1 MINRS
6 IRNKMKK
13 SFRTSVLILLAL
25 PFLYAC
31 DENRVFEQNKDI
43 KNHTWH
49 KDSTL
54 HFNVEITDADLPY
67 HIYYNVRNSVS
78 YPAQN
83 IYLNIEIQDST
94 GRSLSSDLNNIELF
108 DPKTGKPYGDGLG
121 DIFDHRIRVLEN
133 FQFPYAGPYQIDVQ
147 HRMRDKIMV
156 DNGLPHILSVGI
168 RVEKAAKQ

>member
-1 MINRS
+1 MNNS
-6 IRNKMKK
+6 L
-13 SFRTSVLILLAL
+13 RTFVLILLAL
-25 PFLYAC
+25 PLFYAC

-43 KNHTWH
+43 TDHAWH

-54 HFNVEITDADLPY
+54 HFQVEISETDVPY

-83 IYLNIEIQDST
+83 IYLHIEVQDST
-94 GRSLSSDLNNIELF
+94 GSPISSDLNNIELF
-108 DPKTGKPYGDGLG
+108 DPKTGEPYGEGLG

-133 FQFPYAGPYQIDVQ
+133 FQFPYAGPYLIDVQ

-156 DNGLPHILSVGI
+156 DNRLPDIMSVGVRI
-168 RVEKAAKQ
+168 EKASEE

>member
-1 MINRS
+1 M
-6 IRNKMKK
+6 NKNL
-13 SFRTSVLILLAL
+13 RTCVLALLVL

-43 KNHTWH
+43 ENHAWH

-54 HFNVEITDADLPY
+54 HFQVEINDADIPY
-67 HIYYNVRNSVS
+67 HIYYNVRNAVS

-83 IYLNIEIQDST
+83 IYLHIEVQDST
-94 GRSLSSDLNNIELF
+94 GRPISSDLNNIELF
-108 DPKTGKPYGDGLG
+108 DPKTGEPYGDGLG

-156 DNGLPHILSVGI
+156 DNRLPAVMSVGVRI
-168 RVEKAAKQ
+168 EKATEE